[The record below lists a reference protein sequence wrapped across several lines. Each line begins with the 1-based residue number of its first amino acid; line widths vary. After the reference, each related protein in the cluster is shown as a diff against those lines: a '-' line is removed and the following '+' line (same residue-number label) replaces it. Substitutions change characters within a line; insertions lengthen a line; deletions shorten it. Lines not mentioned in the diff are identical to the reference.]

1 MLIGG
6 TGSGMKW
13 GNWKRWWVKCCEISY
28 NWALPEA
35 IEDGGDKVTL
45 RKGICTSLQLFLTY
59 TEVLQQESPGLDC
72 PSLSLFI
79 WPEERTTS
87 LFVRE
92 WTIPFRT
99 FFYTE
104 YIFTHT
110 TLFPS
115 PYLYPLFVGWSENFM
130 SVKYLQII

>member
-1 MLIGG
+1 MLIGV

-59 TEVLQQESPGLDC
+59 TEFLQQESPGLDC
-72 PSLSLFI
+72 PSLSLY
-79 WPEERTTS
+79 
-87 LFVRE
+87 LAGRE
-92 WTIPFRT
+92 NYIPFREGMDHSVPY